1 MGQRSKGKRQRERQR
16 RQLREHRRA
25 ERRASA
31 GSGPSLGAKPNA
43 RSAADP
49 ICGVAS
55 PTIDPTLQWFIAKTA
70 PRMGDRALEAL
81 QAAEVV
87 TYQPRASE
95 VVVRRGRRVVRRTPM
110 LIRTVFI
117 GVKDEPHLT
126 VAKDRPGVSEIV
138 CYPVEDKSLEGN
150 IAGLVL
156 KPARL
161 DAKGLQLFVDRIA
174 KGEIV
179 EPVGIK
185 VGQSVM
191 VIDGPY
197 ASFPATVDHILSDD
211 SDVRVIVSV
220 TLFGKASPVELNIAQ
235 IQPLG

>member
-1 MGQRSKGKRQRERQR
+1 M
-16 RQLREHRRA
+16 
-25 ERRASA
+25 
-31 GSGPSLGAKPNA
+31 
-43 RSAADP
+43 
-49 ICGVAS
+49 AS
-55 PTIDPTLQWFIAKTA
+55 PTIDPTLCWYIAKTT
-70 PRMGDRALEAL
+70 PRMGVRALEAL

-117 GVKDEPHLT
+117 GVKDEPHLA
-126 VAKDRPGVSEIV
+126 VAKDRPGVAEIV

-150 IAGLVL
+150 ISGPVL

-161 DAKGLQLFVDRIA
+161 NAEGLQRFVDRIA

-185 VGQSVM
+185 IGQGVM
-191 VIDGPY
+191 VTDGPF
-197 ASFPATVDHILSDD
+197 ASFPATVERILPDD
-211 SDVRVIVSV
+211 RIAVSV
-220 TLFGKASPVELNIAQ
+220 SLFGRASLIELNIAQ
-235 IQPLG
+235 VQLL

>member
-1 MGQRSKGKRQRERQR
+1 MGSS
-16 RQLREHRRA
+16 A
-25 ERRASA
+25 AS
-31 GSGPSLGAKPNA
+31 A

-55 PTIDPTLQWFIAKTA
+55 PTIDPSLCWYIAKTT
-70 PRMGDRALEAL
+70 PRMGVRALEAL
-81 QAAEVV
+81 QAADVV

-117 GVKDEPHLT
+117 GVKDEPHL
-126 VAKDRPGVSEIV
+126 AIARERPGVAEIV

-150 IAGLVL
+150 ISGPVL

-161 DAKGLQLFVDRIA
+161 NAEGLQRFVDRIA

-185 VGQSVM
+185 IGQGVM
-191 VIDGPY
+191 VTDGPF
-197 ASFPATVDHILSDD
+197 ASFPATVERILPDD
-211 SDVRVIVSV
+211 RIAVSV
-220 TLFGKASPVELNIAQ
+220 SLFGRASPIVLNIAQ
-235 IQPLG
+235 VQPL

>member
-1 MGQRSKGKRQRERQR
+1 MNESAGSVRDE
-16 RQLREHRRA
+16 RRA
-25 ERRASA
+25 ERRAS
-31 GSGPSLGAKPNA
+31 SGTGASLGSATKAASA

-55 PTIDPTLQWFIAKTA
+55 PTIDPTLCWYIAKTT
-70 PRMGDRALEAL
+70 PRMGVRALEAL

-117 GVKDEPHLT
+117 GVKDEPHLA
-126 VAKDRPGVSEIV
+126 VARDRPGVAEIV
-138 CYPVEDKSLEGN
+138 CYPVEDHTMKGN
-150 IAGLVL
+150 IAGMVL

-161 DAKGLQLFVDRIA
+161 DAVGLQLFVDRIA

-179 EPVGIK
+179 EPVGVK

-211 SDVRVIVSV
+211 SNVRVIVSM
-220 TLFGKASPVELNIAQ
+220 TMFGKATPIELNIAQ

>member
-1 MGQRSKGKRQRERQR
+1 MSNRSKGKRQRERQR
-16 RQLREHRRA
+16 RQLREQRRS

-31 GSGPSLGAKPNA
+31 GTGPSLGPQPNA

-55 PTIDPTLQWFIAKTA
+55 PTIDPSLCWYIAKTT
-70 PRMGDRALEAL
+70 PRMGVRALEAL

-117 GVKDEPHLT
+117 GVKDELHLA
-126 VAKDRPGVSEIV
+126 VARDRPGVAEIV
-138 CYPVEDKSLEGN
+138 CYPVEDHTMKGN
-150 IAGLVL
+150 IAGMVL

-161 DAKGLQLFVDRIA
+161 DAVGLQLFVDRIA

-179 EPVGIK
+179 EPVGVK

-211 SDVRVIVSV
+211 SNVRVIVSM
-220 TLFGKASPVELNIAQ
+220 TMFGKATPIELNIAQ

>member
-1 MGQRSKGKRQRERQR
+1 MARTKGKRQRERQR
-16 RQLREHRRA
+16 RQLRQERRV

-31 GSGPSLGAKPNA
+31 GTAAGLGMGSSAASA

-55 PTIDPTLQWFIAKTA
+55 PTIDPTLCWYIAKTV
-70 PRMGDRALEAL
+70 PRMGVRALEAL

-117 GVKDEPHLT
+117 GVKDEPHL
-126 VAKDRPGVSEIV
+126 AIARDRPGVAEIV

-150 IAGLVL
+150 VSGPVL
-156 KPARL
+156 KPAQL
-161 DAKGLQLFVDRIA
+161 DAEGLQRFVDRIA

-185 VGQSVM
+185 IGQGVM
-191 VIDGPY
+191 VTDGPF
-197 ASFPATVDHILSDD
+197 ASFPATVERILPDD
-211 SDVRVIVSV
+211 RIAVSV
-220 TLFGKASPVELNIAQ
+220 SLFGRASPIELNIAQ
-235 IQPLG
+235 VQLL